1 MARVL
6 IAGESWINASTD
18 FKGYD
23 AFPHTQL
30 EVGATALIE
39 ALRSAGH
46 AVTHLP
52 SHDVATDFPETL
64 EKLDAFDVVLL
75 SDIGANSLLLP
86 PQVFAQGRPFP
97 NRLKLLAQWVRQG
110 GGLAMA
116 GGYLSFQGFQA
127 KANYHGTAVEAVLP
141 VDIHPYDDREE
152 CPEGVNGE
160 LTSATHE
167 VTAGLDARWPILLGY
182 QRLTAKPDATVLAT
196 VESRP
201 LLAVREEGDGRTLA
215 FASDI
220 SPHWAP
226 TEFVEWK
233 GYQQLFHQAVTW
245 LAGAKER

>member
-6 IAGESWINASTD
+6 LAGESWINASTD

-23 AFPHTQL
+23 AFPHAQL
-30 EVGATALIE
+30 EIGATPLIE
-39 ALRSAGH
+39 ALEAEGH
-46 AVTHLP
+46 QVTHLP
-52 SHDVATDFPETL
+52 SHAVATDFPETL
-64 EKLDAFDVVLL
+64 EKLGAYDVVIL

-97 NRLKLLAQWVRQG
+97 NRLKLLAEWVRRG

-127 KANYHGTAVEAVLP
+127 KANYHDTPVEAVLP
-141 VDIHPYDDREE
+141 VSILPYDDRVE
-152 CPEGVNGE
+152 CPEGVTGE
-160 LTSATHE
+160 LSGEEHP
-167 VTAGLDARWPILLGY
+167 VTAGLDATWPLLLGY
-182 QRLTAKPDATVLAT
+182 QKLTAKPDARVLAT

-201 LLAVREEGDGRTLA
+201 LLAVRDEGAGRTLA

-226 TEFVEWK
+226 TEFIEWA
-233 GYQQLFHQAVTW
+233 GYRRLFHQAVSW
-245 LAGAKER
+245 LAGSTE

>member
-1 MARVL
+1 MSRVL

-23 AFPHTQL
+23 AFPHAQL
-30 EVGATALIE
+30 EVGVTPLLQ
-39 ALRSAGH
+39 ALRRAGH
-46 AVTHLP
+46 EVTHLL
-52 SHDVATDFPETL
+52 SHDVAAHFPETL
-64 EKLDAFDVVLL
+64 EKLNAYDVVIL
-75 SDIGANSLLLP
+75 SDIGANSLLLH

-127 KANYHGTAVEAVLP
+127 KANYHATPIEDVLP
-141 VDIHPYDDREE
+141 VQILPYDDRVE
-152 CPEGVNGE
+152 CPEGVRGE
-160 LTSATHE
+160 LTGETHE
-167 VTAGLDARWPILLGY
+167 VTTGLAPQWPILLGY
-182 QRLTAKPDATVLAT
+182 QRLVAKPDASVLAT

-201 LLAVREEGDGRTLA
+201 LLAVREEGAGRTLA

-226 TEFVEWK
+226 TEFIEWE

-245 LAGAKER
+245 LAGPAD

>member
-23 AFPHTQL
+23 AFPHAQL
-30 EVGATALIE
+30 EVGATPLIE
-39 ALRSAGH
+39 ALEAEGH
-46 AVTHLP
+46 EVTHLP
-52 SHDVATDFPETL
+52 SHAVATDFPETL
-64 EKLDAFDVVLL
+64 EKLGAYDVVIL
-75 SDIGANSLLLP
+75 SDIGANSLLLH

-97 NRLKLLAQWVRQG
+97 NRIKLLAEWVRQG

-127 KANYHGTAVEAVLP
+127 KANYHGTAVEDVLP
-141 VDIHPYDDREE
+141 VDILPYDDREE
-152 CPEGVNGE
+152 CPEGVSGE
-160 LTSATHE
+160 LTGEAHE
-167 VTAGLDARWPILLGY
+167 VTAGLDARWPVLLGY

-201 LLAVREEGDGRTLA
+201 LLAVRTEGAGRTLA

-226 TEFVEWK
+226 AEFVEWK
-233 GYQQLFHQAVTW
+233 GYRRLFHQAVTW
-245 LAGAKER
+245 LAGSAE

>member
-23 AFPHTQL
+23 AFPHAQYET
-30 EVGATALIE
+30 GATALIE
-39 ALRSAGH
+39 ALEAEGH
-46 AVTHLP
+46 TVTHLP
-52 SHDVATDFPETL
+52 SHAVATDFPETL
-64 EKLDAFDVVLL
+64 EKLAAYDVVIL

-97 NRLKLLAQWVRQG
+97 NRLKLLAEWVGKG

-116 GGYLSFQGFQA
+116 GGYLSFQGFQG
-127 KANYHGTAVEAVLP
+127 KANFHGTAVEDVLP
-141 VDIHPYDDREE
+141 VEIYPYDDRVE

-160 LTSATHE
+160 LTDTDHE
-167 VTAGLDARWPILLGY
+167 VTAGLDTQWPILLGY
-182 QRLTAKPDATVLAT
+182 QRLVARPDATVLAT

-201 LLAVREEGDGRTLA
+201 LLAVRTVGAGRTLA

-226 TEFVEWK
+226 TEFLEWK
-233 GYQQLFHQAVTW
+233 GYQRLFHQAVAW
-245 LAGAKER
+245 LAASAE

>member
-1 MARVL
+1 MTRVL

-23 AFPHTQL
+23 AFPHAQL
-30 EVGATALIE
+30 EIGATPLIE
-39 ALRSAGH
+39 ALQAEGH
-46 AVTHLP
+46 TVTHLP
-52 SHDVATDFPETL
+52 SHAVATDFPETL
-64 EKLDAFDVVLL
+64 EKLGAYDVVLL

-97 NRLKLLAQWVRQG
+97 NRLKLLAEWVRRG

-127 KANYHGTAVEAVLP
+127 KANFHGTAIEDVLP
-141 VDIHPYDDREE
+141 VEILPYDDRVE
-152 CPEGVNGE
+152 CPEGVHGA
-160 LTSATHE
+160 LTGDRHE
-167 VTAGLDARWPILLGY
+167 VTAGLDARWPMLLGY

-201 LLAVREEGDGRTLA
+201 LLAVRTEGYGRTLA

-226 TEFVEWK
+226 TEFIEWK
-233 GYQQLFHQAVTW
+233 GYRQLFHQAVTW
-245 LAGAKER
+245 LAGPAE